1 MTRILIYTTPHCVKC
16 DATKRAFHKEGV
28 SHLVDVI
35 PLTAEKVDEFRRRGH
50 MTAPIVHA
58 TDGEEWSDYRRER
71 ITQLA
76 QRLLT
81 KEQTP

>member
-1 MTRILIYTTPHCVKC
+1 MTRIHIYTTDRCVKC
-16 DATKRAFHKEGV
+16 DATKRAFQKEGAF
-28 SHLVDVI
+28 HLVDVI
-35 PLTAEKVDEFRRRGH
+35 PLTVEKADEFRKRGH
-50 MTAPIVHA
+50 MSAPIVHS

-81 KEQTP
+81 KETA